1 MTGRAL
7 LLIDIQND
15 YFEKG
20 LWPLFEMSR
29 VADNAAKLLNAARQ
43 DGTMVIHIRH
53 EFSTADAPFFR
64 PGSEG
69 ARIHSSVEPLADEE
83 VIVKNQINSFRETE
97 LKQVLDHKNIGEL
110 VVCGAMSNV
119 CVDAA
124 VRAAADFGYK
134 VTVVEDACAAKDA
147 ELNGL
152 KVDAPSVHAAFM
164 SALSFGYALVTT
176 TRELLS
182 AKSLA

>member
-1 MTGRAL
+1 MVGKAL

-15 YFEKG
+15 YFETG

-29 VADNAAKLLNAARQ
+29 VADNAAKVLHAARQ
-43 DGTMVIHIRH
+43 EGTMVVHIRH
-53 EFSTADAPFFR
+53 EFPTADAPFFR
-64 PGSEG
+64 PGSAG
-69 ARIHSSVEPLADEE
+69 ARIHSTVAPLANEQ

-97 LKQVLDHKNIGEL
+97 LKQVLDERKIGEL

-164 SALSFGYALVTT
+164 SALSFGYAQVTT
-176 TRELLS
+176 IRELLS
-182 AKSLA
+182 VKTLA